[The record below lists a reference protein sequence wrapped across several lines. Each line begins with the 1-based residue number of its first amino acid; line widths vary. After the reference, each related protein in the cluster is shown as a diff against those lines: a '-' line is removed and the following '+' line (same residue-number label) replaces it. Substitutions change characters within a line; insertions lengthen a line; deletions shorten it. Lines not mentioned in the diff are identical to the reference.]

1 MAGSSVQITPGGPS
15 TQYLANAFRF
25 SWWHHSCSH
34 QLRTE
39 TGRYGKIRSNERIC
53 SFCNSNKSEDE
64 IHFILDCKAYSK
76 IRDVFFSKIEF
87 RLHNFKSLSHD
98 NLVAHLMNS
107 SDYLIN
113 CRLFLFILQWFGLR
127 TEKMDSYQWMNEICN
142 VLKRFTLIGWISN

>member
-39 TGRYGKIRSNERIC
+39 TGRYEKIRSNERIC

-87 RLHNFKSLSHD
+87 RLPNFKSLSHD
-98 NLVAHLMNS
+98 NFVAYLMNS

-113 CRLFLFILQWFGLR
+113 CQVVLFILQWFELR
-127 TEKMDSYQWMNEICN
+127 SKWIHINEWMRSVMFWN
-142 VLKRFTLIGWISN
+142 VLH